1 MNVRWK
7 KLLLK
12 TTFWLATEI
21 CFTLIGIDDL
31 VDYSE
36 FIFGRQEIVQLLST
50 SFTSLSLAT
59 LNDKQ
64 TAKGASVNLAGNYHV
79 YYQQA

>member
-12 TTFWLATEI
+12 TTFWVATEI
-21 CFTLIGIDDL
+21 CFNLIGIDDL

-36 FIFGRQEIVQLLST
+36 FVFGQQEVVQSLLKPIH
-50 SFTSLSLAT
+50 SLSLAT
-59 LNDKQ
+59 WDDDKNS
-64 TAKGASVNLAGNYHV
+64 KSASVNLVSNY
-79 YYQQA
+79 

>member
-36 FIFGRQEIVQLLST
+36 FIFGRQEILQPLPK
-50 SFTSLSLAT
+50 SFSSLSLAT
-59 LNDKQ
+59 LNDDQ
-64 TAKGASVNLAGNYHV
+64 TAKSA
-79 YYQQA
+79 